1 MPRTLRVYWPSV
13 RNTPG
18 SSFGPITISA
28 TTPIN
33 RNSLQLISNMKTP
46 RPPRP
51 PAACLAGRGD
61 RREGAASARPCSRT
75 RRAGLGRFH
84 GLVLGHALLEGFDAL
99 GDVAHHVRNLAA
111 AAEDQKQHGAD
122 DQPMPDAQ

>member
-28 TTPIN
+28 TTPIS
-33 RNSLQLISNMKTP
+33 RNSLQLMSNMKTL

-51 PAACLAGRGD
+51 PAAAACLAGRGD
-61 RREGAASARPCSRT
+61 RRVGFGRGF
-75 RRAGLGRFH
+75 RR
-84 GLVLGHALLEGFDAL
+84 LVLGHALLEGFDAL
-99 GDVAHHVRNLAA
+99 GDVAHQVRNLAA

-122 DQPMPDAQ
+122 DQPMPHA